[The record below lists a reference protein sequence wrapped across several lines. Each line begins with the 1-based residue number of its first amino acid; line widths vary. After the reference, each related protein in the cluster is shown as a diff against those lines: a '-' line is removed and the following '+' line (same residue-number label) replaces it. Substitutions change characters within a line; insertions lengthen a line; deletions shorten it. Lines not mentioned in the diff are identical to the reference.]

1 MSTWR
6 DFFNGDHS
14 IYVND
19 RHRALHDRRV
29 AQDVASLVRELA
41 RRPRPVVLDYGCG
54 EATEAPIVAAVS
66 GTLLLSD
73 AAPSIRERLQT
84 RFGSDPQ
91 IRVLSPDDVAALP
104 HASVDI
110 VVVNSLL
117 QYLTQGEFTTLADT
131 AFDLLRPGGRL
142 VLGDVIPPDVS
153 PITDATAL
161 LRFGWEGGFLLA
173 ALGGLVRTALS
184 DYRRLRQELGLTT
197 YDEEE
202 IVALLHACGFEARRR
217 VPNIGHNQ
225 ARMTLVARKPT

>member
-6 DFFNGDHS
+6 DFFNGEHS

-29 AQDVASLVRELA
+29 ASDVASLVRELDHG
-41 RRPRPVVLDYGCG
+41 PKPVVLDYGCG
-54 EATEAPIVAAVS
+54 EATEAPVVAAVS
-66 GTLLLSD
+66 GSLLLSD
-73 AAPSIRERLQT
+73 AAPAIRQRLAS
-84 RFGSDPQ
+84 RYGSDPR
-91 IRVLSPDDVAALP
+91 IKVLSPDDVAALP

-117 QYLTQGEFTTLADT
+117 QYLTHNEFTALADT
-131 AFDLLRPGGRL
+131 AFDLLRPGGRM

-153 PITDATAL
+153 PVTDAASL
-161 LRFGWEGGFLLA
+161 LKFGWEGGFLLA
-173 ALGGLVRTALS
+173 AVGGLVRTALS
-184 DYRRLRQELGLTT
+184 DYRKLRSELGLTT

-202 IVALLHACGFEARRR
+202 IVALLRSCGFEAQRR

-225 ARMTLVARKPT
+225 ARMTLLARKPA